1 MNLGDITKINEK
13 EIGDFNLMTWGFP
26 CTDISKAG
34 NMVGF
39 KDSNGNNTRSGLY
52 YDGMR
57 ILKEKLPNI
66 SIIENVSTLLSKK
79 FKDEFET
86 ILRDLESV
94 GYNNYFKIL
103 CAKDYEIPQSRERVF
118 IVSIRRDVDNG
129 KFKFPEKQELY
140 LMAQDFLEDNV
151 DESYYLSIDS
161 IENNHL
167 LKIGRYLKEEMDDSI
182 PISQATIR
190 GYITCELG
198 GIADLSYPKSKTRRG
213 RVQGKGFICPTL
225 TATQQ
230 GLVVIESK
238 ERIRGL
244 TTKERMRLMGFE
256 DKDYYKA
263 IKAGVT
269 DNQISKQA
277 GNSIVTTIPYYIFK
291 ELYKVLPEVMN
302 DVKMMSLFSGI
313 GAFEKGLER
322 LCKELNEVN

>member
-1 MNLGDITKINEK
+1 MKEYKLVNFCELDKHAIKSYCAIHNTNESLNLGDITKINEK
-13 EIGDFNLMTWGFP
+13 EIGNFNLMTWGFP

-79 FKDEFET
+79 FKNEFET
-86 ILRDLESV
+86 ILRDLESA

-140 LMAQDFLEDNV
+140 FMAQDFLEDKV

-198 GIADLSYPKSKTRRG
+198 G
-213 RVQGKGFICPTL
+213 
-225 TATQQ
+225 
-230 GLVVIESK
+230 
-238 ERIRGL
+238 
-244 TTKERMRLMGFE
+244 
-256 DKDYYKA
+256 
-263 IKAGVT
+263 
-269 DNQISKQA
+269 
-277 GNSIVTTIPYYIFK
+277 
-291 ELYKVLPEVMN
+291 
-302 DVKMMSLFSGI
+302 
-313 GAFEKGLER
+313 
-322 LCKELNEVN
+322 